1 MEYKH
6 FVLSAFQHKPGQWR
20 ASVKR
25 SDGMPLVVLGP
36 HRLEISES
44 TTHLDSL
51 TAKEA
56 LRVAIAA
63 IDAGAFSRQGSP
75 ASRSEGALAS

>member
-1 MEYKH
+1 VEYKH

-25 SDGMPLVVLGP
+25 SDGMPLAVVGP

-51 TAKEA
+51 TANEA
-56 LRVAIAA
+56 LRMAIVA
-63 IDAGAFSRQGSP
+63 IDAGAFSHQASP
-75 ASRSEGALAS
+75 ASTSEGALAS